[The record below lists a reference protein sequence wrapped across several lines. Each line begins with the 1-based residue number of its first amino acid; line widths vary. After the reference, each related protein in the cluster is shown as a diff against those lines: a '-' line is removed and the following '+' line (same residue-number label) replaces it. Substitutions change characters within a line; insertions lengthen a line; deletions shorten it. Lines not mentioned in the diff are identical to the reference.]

1 MEKFKHKNGTGSL
14 FANDKR
20 TNEKQPVMKGT
31 MVAPDGTE
39 YRISA
44 WERDGKSGKF
54 FSLAIEPSNQDYKP
68 ATEKGL
74 PF

>member
-20 TNEKQPVMKGT
+20 TNEKQPVMRGNIVT
-31 MVAPDGTE
+31 PDGNE
-39 YRISA
+39 YRVSA
-44 WERDGKSGKF
+44 WEKEGKQGKF
-54 FSLAIEPSNQDYKP
+54 FSLAIEAVNNENQNH
-68 ATEKGL
+68 TGGL

>member
-14 FANDKR
+14 FLNDKR
-20 TNEKQPVMKGT
+20 TNEKQPVMRGT
-31 MVAPDGTE
+31 MVSPDGTE

-44 WERDGKSGKF
+44 WEKEGKQGKF
-54 FSLAIEPSNQDYKP
+54 FSLAIEAVNADSPGVTNN
-68 ATEKGL
+68 L